1 MNLKEAFRYQN
12 FYTSMR
18 DSALMEIM
26 LNDFIDVREKH
37 FKVNADGGQDIEEK
51 TVKHSGKYEMD
62 GLIAVLKYLMD
73 EHCNLATAINDAKES
88 CGGLDLFY
96 DTNKFVQSVIIS
108 LQRQKE
114 EPESGEREG
123 RGYTFNADGNQ
134 VPYVYPIEY
143 EEYCSYDRDAFREF
157 LLMAMDKRDDTANKI
172 DEVLAKE
179 SVKYEPDVSPNVSF
193 REIYNF
199 VNKQA

>member
-18 DSALMEIM
+18 DSALREIM

-62 GLIAVLKYLMD
+62 GLVAVLKYLMD

-88 CGGLDLFY
+88 CGGLDLYY
-96 DTNKFVQSVIIS
+96 DTNKFIQFIINTLQSQVTEP
-108 LQRQKE
+108 KE
-114 EPESGEREG
+114 GEREG
-123 RGYTFNADGNQ
+123 RGYIFNAEGNQ

-143 EEYCSYDRDAFREF
+143 EQYYSYDRDAFRGF
-157 LLMAMDKRDDTANKI
+157 LLTTLDKRDNTANKI
-172 DEVLAKE
+172 DEVLAKD
-179 SVKYEPDVSPNVSF
+179 SVKFEPDVSPNVSF
-193 REIYNF
+193 RELYNF
-199 VNKQA
+199 VNKKA